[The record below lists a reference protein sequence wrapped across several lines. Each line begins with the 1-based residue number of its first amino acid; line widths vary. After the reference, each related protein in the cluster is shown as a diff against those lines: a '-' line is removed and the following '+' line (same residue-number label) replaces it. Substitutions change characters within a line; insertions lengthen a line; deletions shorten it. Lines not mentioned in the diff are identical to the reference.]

1 MKINNSNTG
10 MLLYVVNTTLPK
22 QCIFIVKISLASVIK
37 SSYLQI
43 YSHLLK
49 EFFRKVSFITHF
61 ITLVSFY
68 TPRKHRFEAY
78 SKRPNA

>member
-1 MKINNSNTG
+1 MKINNSKTG
-10 MLLYVVNTTLPK
+10 ILLYVVNTTLPK

-49 EFFRKVSFITHF
+49 EFFRKVSFIMHF
-61 ITLVSFY
+61 ITVVSFY
-68 TPRKHRFEAY
+68 TPRKHRFQVY
-78 SKRPNA
+78 SKRPDA